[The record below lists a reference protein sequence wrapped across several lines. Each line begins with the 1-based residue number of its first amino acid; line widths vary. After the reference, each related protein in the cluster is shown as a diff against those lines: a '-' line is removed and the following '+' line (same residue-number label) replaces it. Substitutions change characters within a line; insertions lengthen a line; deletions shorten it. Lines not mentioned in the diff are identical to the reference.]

1 LYIKALVEGLDEIPE
16 IDAQYREKVSLLHAE
31 QGVDGLRAALLKLDP
46 DFALTGDTQNPARM
60 MRALEVVMATGE
72 PIRTFQKGSAMND
85 EERGFRVS
93 YRILDLPREELYD
106 RINSR
111 VDQMVCAGLEEEVR
125 GLMAYRDRPSLQT
138 VGYQE
143 FFDFFDGKYSREE
156 AIEKIKQHTRNYAKR
171 QITWFKKFL

>member
-1 LYIKALVEGLDEIPE
+1 E
-16 IDAQYREKVSLLHAE
+16 IDEQYREQVSLLYAE
-31 QGVDGLRAALLKLDP
+31 QGIDALRAELLRLDP
-46 DFALTGDTQNPARM
+46 DFATMGDANNPARM
-60 MRALEVVMATGE
+60 MRALEVVLATGE
-72 PIRTFQKGSAMND
+72 PIRTFQKGSVMND
-85 EERGFRVS
+85 EERGFSVS

>member
-1 LYIKALVEGLDEIPE
+1 
-16 IDAQYREKVSLLHAE
+16 
-31 QGVDGLRAALLKLDP
+31 
-46 DFALTGDTQNPARM
+46 
-60 MRALEVVMATGE
+60 
-72 PIRTFQKGSAMND
+72 
-85 EERGFRVS
+85 
-93 YRILDLPREELYD
+93 
-106 RINSR
+106 
-111 VDQMVCAGLEEEVR
+111 MVRAGLEEEVR